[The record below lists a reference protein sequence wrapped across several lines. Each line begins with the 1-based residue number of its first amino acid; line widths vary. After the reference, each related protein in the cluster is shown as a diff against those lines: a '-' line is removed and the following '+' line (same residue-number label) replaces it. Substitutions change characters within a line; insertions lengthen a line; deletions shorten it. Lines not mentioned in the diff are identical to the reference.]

1 VKQESKSTFY
11 LLRDSSHNQGGQAMK
26 GHRTLPILCLLVL
39 LSSIFFLYG
48 TALSVPG
55 LISYQGK
62 LSDNTGTPLEG
73 SQNIIFRLYD
83 SPFGG
88 TELWSETQTGIPV
101 TMGIYDVRLGAVV
114 PLDEDKFTGNAVY
127 LQIEIDNGSDWEV
140 LSPRQQ
146 LTSTA
151 FAFKAADAAT
161 LQGKTFAE
169 IQAEETDPTV
179 LTSVKDGVAWTEVST
194 VPAGF
199 ADGVDADSGGDIT
212 GVTAG
217 MGLAGGGTS
226 GDIAM
231 AVNTSVVQQRVTGTC
246 VAGQS
251 IRSIA
256 SDGTV
261 TCEPDDIGIP
271 ACDVCDGRFVNTA
284 GDIMTGKLSLS
295 ANGLAVGTNQ
305 LVAASG
311 RVGIGT
317 SAPNEQL
324 EITGNLRLPAS
335 TATTGIIRSGTATL
349 LHTYGSGNFFAGKFA
364 GNLTLTGIANTAS
377 GEEALYAN
385 TTGSYNTACGY
396 STLRANTEGEFN
408 TANGVDALSF
418 NTTGT
423 DNMASGYS
431 ALYLSTTG
439 DGNSASGGY
448 ALYANTTGSY
458 NTASGYSAGSTNTT
472 GSYNTFVGYN
482 SDASSSNLQNATAI
496 GYDAIVTAS
505 NRVRIGNDSVSW
517 IGGHA
522 AWSNTSDMREKKDIR
537 GILLGLDFI
546 TALRPVEFRMLNGN
560 DRLDCG
566 FIAQD
571 IEALLGEDYNI
582 LGVGGDSERT
592 LSLRYTDFIAPMIK
606 AMQEQQEMIE
616 RQEKMNEQQKAVIVE
631 MRSELDTLKA
641 EIKTIRAG
649 R

>member
-1 VKQESKSTFY
+1 
-11 LLRDSSHNQGGQAMK
+11 
-26 GHRTLPILCLLVL
+26 
-39 LSSIFFLYG
+39 
-48 TALSVPG
+48 
-55 LISYQGK
+55 
-62 LSDNTGTPLEG
+62 
-73 SQNIIFRLYD
+73 
-83 SPFGG
+83 
-88 TELWSETQTGIPV
+88 
-101 TMGIYDVRLGAVV
+101 
-114 PLDEDKFTGNAVY
+114 
-127 LQIEIDNGSDWEV
+127 
-140 LSPRQQ
+140 
-146 LTSTA
+146 
-151 FAFKAADAAT
+151 
-161 LQGKTFAE
+161 
-169 IQAEETDPTV
+169 
-179 LTSVKDGVAWTEVST
+179 
-194 VPAGF
+194 
-199 ADGVDADSGGDIT
+199 
-212 GVTAG
+212 
-217 MGLAGGGTS
+217 
-226 GDIAM
+226 
-231 AVNTSVVQQRVTGTC
+231 
-246 VAGQS
+246 
-251 IRSIA
+251 
-256 SDGTV
+256 
-261 TCEPDDIGIP
+261 
-271 ACDVCDGRFVNTA
+271 
-284 GDIMTGKLSLS
+284 MTGKLSLS